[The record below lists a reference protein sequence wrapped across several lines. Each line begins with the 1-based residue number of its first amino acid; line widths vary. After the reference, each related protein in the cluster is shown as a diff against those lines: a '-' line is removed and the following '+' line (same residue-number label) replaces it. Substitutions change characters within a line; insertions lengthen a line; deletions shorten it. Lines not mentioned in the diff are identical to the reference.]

1 MPPPFNTFL
10 HPPTP
15 CHPPP
20 PPLYTKRAHCSNY
33 GESYVPL
40 DYITGN
46 FAADEED
53 FNTRMAG
60 RMGSGKAKKV

>member
-1 MPPPFNTFL
+1 MRATPFQHLSSPSNTL
-10 HPPTP
+10 
-15 CHPPP
+15 PP
-20 PPLYTKRAHCSNY
+20 PPLFTKRAHCSNY